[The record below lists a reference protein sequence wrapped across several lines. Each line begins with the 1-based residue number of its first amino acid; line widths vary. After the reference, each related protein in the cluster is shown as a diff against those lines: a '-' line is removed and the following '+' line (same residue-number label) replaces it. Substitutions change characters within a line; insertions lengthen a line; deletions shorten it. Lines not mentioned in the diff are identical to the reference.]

1 MSVFRR
7 QAKAKA
13 KAVAKPKQQSHE
25 RARTCV
31 GLVDSRPPPID
42 KLISQNAVQGQH
54 GLVDRGQ
61 WWDAGRPAFVC
72 PLGLSVANLNGTV
85 SSRIEMRKFDNG
97 CVLALRTY

>member
-1 MSVFRR
+1 MRLGVRTTS
-7 QAKAKA
+7 QSKSEKPWQSQSSKAMNGSG
-13 KAVAKPKQQSHE
+13 PF
-25 RARTCV
+25 

-42 KLISQNAVQGQH
+42 KLISQNAVQRQR

-61 WWDAGRPAFVC
+61 WDAGRPAFVC